1 MSASKTPI
9 LLIEDDENDIFF
21 LERALEKSGISFSL
35 HTAVTGQEALDYLGG
50 VGKFSDRSQHP
61 LPSFIFLDL
70 KLPQLTGFDMLAWIR
85 ARDAIKDLPV
95 VVLTSSGEDRDRQK
109 ARELGVKGYFVKP
122 PTPEMM
128 LEALQ
133 LCK

>member
-1 MSASKTPI
+1 
-9 LLIEDDENDIFF
+9 
-21 LERALEKSGISFSL
+21 
-35 HTAVTGQEALDYLGG
+35 
-50 VGKFSDRSQHP
+50 
-61 LPSFIFLDL
+61 
-70 KLPQLTGFDMLAWIR
+70 MLAWIR